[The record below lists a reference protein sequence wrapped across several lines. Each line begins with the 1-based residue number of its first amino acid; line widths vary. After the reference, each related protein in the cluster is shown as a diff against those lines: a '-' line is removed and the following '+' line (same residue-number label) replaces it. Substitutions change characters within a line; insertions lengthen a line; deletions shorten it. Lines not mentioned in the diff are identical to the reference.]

1 MMKMVSGLLL
11 LLFLII
17 TGLLAGALAAN
28 SASWN
33 EPPGALKRLRIYL
46 GTHVATTENSPLPEL
61 KPRRYPL
68 TGERAIETLRQAL
81 AELGWVESAYDPERS
96 ELHAVVTTRLW
107 RFKDDLRIWVEEEEE
122 GAVIRA
128 HSQSRLGKGD
138 LGANARHIL
147 DLFET
152 LDRIVGPDQ
161 GA

>member
-1 MMKMVSGLLL
+1 MVKMVSGLLL
-11 LLFLII
+11 LLFLMI
-17 TGLLAGALAAN
+17 TGLLAGALIAN
-28 SASWN
+28 GTNWN
-33 EPPGALKRLRIYL
+33 AVPGVVKRLGIYL
-46 GTHVATTENSPLPEL
+46 STHVATTENSPLPEL

-68 TGERAIETLRQAL
+68 TEERAIETLRQAL
-81 AELGWVESAYDPERS
+81 VELGWVESAYDPERS
-96 ELHAVVTTRLW
+96 ELHAVATSPLW
-107 RFKDDLRIWVEEEEE
+107 RFKDDLRIWVEEEEG
-122 GAVIRA
+122 GAVIHA